1 MLDRQ
6 VLYTSQHAGLSNPH
20 FSGAEKRRIQTRTAS
35 KIKIPFPAA
44 REKKEACWWCVG
56 LFLVQLNFNK
66 RILSLTLQI
75 LLSIIAFIK
84 LWLLKYYWCINFIW
98 HIKCFLQHVSVNIVN
113 PKEDT
118 CFFLLLFLTS
128 FLCNENIT
136 VVGMPRTLVM
146 RRAYNHL
153 TNSPNNIFHSKY
165 INLKF
170 LKTYIF

>member
-1 MLDRQ
+1 VLDRQ

-75 LLSIIAFIK
+75 LLSIITFIK

-98 HIKCFLQHVSVNIVN
+98 HKKCFLQHVSS
-113 PKEDT
+113 PLWSD
-118 CFFLLLFLTS
+118 FFPS
-128 FLCNENIT
+128 KIT
-136 VVGMPRTLVM
+136 ILYCSQAVL
-146 RRAYNHL
+146 
-153 TNSPNNIFHSKY
+153 K
-165 INLKF
+165 NLKVSF
-170 LKTYIF
+170 WCLRRGEKISANV